1 MKSLREFIY
10 DLEKE
15 GILKKVKRPVSL
27 KYELASVLYHAGETP
42 VLFDKISESEIPVVG
57 NVFANK
63 GLVAKYLNV
72 RRNELTKALATAISQ
87 PSNPGEVPPAEAPVM
102 QNIIENPDF
111 TKFPIPLHTEK
122 DGGPYIASAII
133 VANDPEHGRNSS
145 FHRMMLIDKDKFAVR
160 ILPRHLNEYIERAG
174 GELRVAVV
182 VGASIN
188 VLLASAISVDVK
200 DDEFRIANTLMPFN
214 TVQLP
219 DSNISVPADAEMVFD
234 ATITKEMHD
243 EGPFVDLTET
253 LDIVRSQRV
262 MKVHR
267 IYHRNKPIFHTL
279 LPGGFEHKILMGM
292 PREPTIFL
300 EVGKVA
306 ECTGVNITPG
316 GCSWLHG
323 VISIKKKNED
333 DGKNA
338 IEAAFKGHKSM
349 KHVIIVDDDI
359 DIYNP
364 LEVEWAIATRFQANK
379 DMIVKVNEK
388 GSSLDPSADP
398 NTYITTKV
406 GIDATKPLV
415 AHGKNYDK
423 VKFVPLNI
431 GDYI

>member
-1 MKSLREFIY
+1 MKSFREFVY
-10 DLEKE
+10 ELQKEKT
-15 GILKKVKRPVSL
+15 LKVCKKPVSL
-27 KYELASVLYHAGETP
+27 NLELASVLHHAGEIP
-42 VLFDKISESEIPVVG
+42 VLFDKIKESEIPAVG

-63 GLVAKYLNV
+63 WLVAKYLNM
-72 RRNELTKALATAISQ
+72 RRDELTKALATAISK
-87 PSNPGEVPPAEAPVM
+87 PSNPIEVPPTEAPVL
-102 QNIIENPDF
+102 QNIIEEPDL

-122 DGGPYIASAII
+122 DGGPYIASAIV
-133 VANDPEHGRNSS
+133 VANDPEYGRNSS
-145 FHRMMLIDKDKFAVR
+145 FHRMMLIGKDKLVVR

-182 VGASIN
+182 IGSPIN

-219 DSNISVPADAEMVFD
+219 GSKISVPADAEIVFD
-234 ATITKEMHD
+234 ATITQEMHN

-253 LDIVRSQRV
+253 LDIIRSQRV
-262 MKVHR
+262 MKINR
-267 IYHRNKPIFHTL
+267 IFHRSNPLFHVL

-300 EVGKVA
+300 EVGKVV
-306 ECTGVNITPG
+306 ECTGVNVTPG

-323 VISIKKKNED
+323 VVSIKKKNED
-333 DGKNA
+333 DGKKA
-338 IEAAFKGHKSM
+338 IEAAFQGHKSM
-349 KHVIIVDDDI
+349 KHVVIVDDDI

-379 DMIVKVNEK
+379 SLVVKPNEK

-398 NTYITTKV
+398 NTYITSKV
-406 GIDATKPLV
+406 GIDATKPLI
-415 AHGKNYDK
+415 AHGKNFEK
-423 VKFVPLNI
+423 AKFKDLNVS
-431 GDYI
+431 DYI

>member
-10 DLEKE
+10 EIEKE
-15 GILKKVKRPVSL
+15 GILKKVKKPVSL
-27 KYELASVLYHAGETP
+27 RYELASVMHHAGETP
-42 VLFDKISESEIPVVG
+42 LLFEKVKESEIPVIG
-57 NVFANK
+57 NIFSNK
-63 GLVAKYLNV
+63 ELVARYLNLHKG
-72 RRNELTKALATAISQ
+72 ELVKALATAISR
-87 PSNPGEVPPAEAPVM
+87 PSAPLGVPPAEAPVM
-102 QNIIENPDF
+102 QNVIDDPDL
-111 TKFPIPLHTEK
+111 TKLPIPLYTER

-133 VANDPEHGRNSS
+133 VANDPEYGRNSS
-145 FHRMMLIDKDKFAVR
+145 FHRMMLIGKDKLAVR

-182 VGASIN
+182 IGSPIN
-188 VLLASAISVDVK
+188 VLLASAISVDIK
-200 DDEFRIANTLMPFN
+200 EDEFGIANTLMPFN

-219 DSNISVPADAEMVFD
+219 QSNISVPADAEFVFD

-253 LDIVRSQRV
+253 YDIVRQQRV

-267 IYHRNKPIFHTL
+267 IYHRNNPLFHAL

-300 EVGKVA
+300 EVNKVA
-306 ECTGVNITPG
+306 ECTGVNVTPG

-323 VISIKKKNED
+323 VISIRKKSED
-333 DGKNA
+333 DGKKA
-338 IEAAFKGHKSM
+338 IEAAFNGHKSM
-349 KHVIIVDDDI
+349 KHVVIVDDDI

-364 LEVEWAIATRFQANK
+364 LEVEWAIATRFQASK
-379 DMIVKVNEK
+379 DLILKLNEK

-398 NTYITTKV
+398 HTYATSKV

-415 AHGKNYDK
+415 AHGKNFEK
-423 VKFVPLNI
+423 VKYPTINI
-431 GDYI
+431 NEYI